1 MTSWKPLSL
10 SKRFSQ
16 NGDNCQEWSIRG
28 GLNTACGDKMMNY
41 YSGTKYGASYWLE
54 PFCNLKKNS
63 ENLIPRLES
72 TDFKSWHNRHN
83 DGWDEDFPCK
93 FHHHWVTQGGNI
105 EMSKSMVC
113 HPTLVFGSPLV
124 TCGNYIKQTKSNTS
138 NNIMVLDNNTSMC
151 NSQSWT
157 WHIWGPLM
165 LIMID
170 DRLSFR

>member
-93 FHHHWVTQGGNI
+93 FHHHWVTQGGEHRNEQI
-105 EMSKSMVC
+105 YGLSSNSRVW
-113 HPTLVFGSPLV
+113 VSFGHLWELHQ
-124 TCGNYIKQTKSNTS
+124 TNKIKYIKQHHGTGQQYIN
-138 NNIMVLDNNTSMC
+138 V
-151 NSQSWT
+151 
-157 WHIWGPLM
+157 
-165 LIMID
+165 
-170 DRLSFR
+170 